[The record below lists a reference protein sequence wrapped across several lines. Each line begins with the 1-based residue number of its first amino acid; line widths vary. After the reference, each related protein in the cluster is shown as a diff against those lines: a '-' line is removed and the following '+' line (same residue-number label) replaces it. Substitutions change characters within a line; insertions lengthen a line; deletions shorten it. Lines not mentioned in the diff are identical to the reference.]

1 MDKDLVLYHPF
12 GRLETETLEKY
23 KITREEI
30 ANDIRLYIKEDHVTY
45 HMILGING
53 DGVVCS
59 PIKDWTPQH
68 PEAFS
73 SLEVVPWKTVMEKAQ
88 RLKDK
93 KDSP

>member
-12 GRLETETLEKY
+12 GRLEIETLEKY

-30 ANDIRLYIKEDHVTY
+30 ADAIRLYIREDHVTY
-45 HMILGING
+45 HMILGISG
-53 DGVVCS
+53 EGVICS

-73 SLEVVPWKTVMEKAQ
+73 SLKVVTWETV
-88 RLKDK
+88 LKFHRQLK
-93 KDSP
+93 K